1 MPEMIVVLVIVILVF
16 GAGKL
21 PEVGSALGK
30 SIKNFKKASEEDKDA
45 PSRLEDKDD
54 NVK

>member
-1 MPEMIVVLVIVILVF
+1 MPIGPMELAIILLILLFVF

-30 SIKNFKKASEEDKDA
+30 SVRELRGGFKDEESSGNPK
-45 PSRLEDKDD
+45 
-54 NVK
+54 